1 MSLRD
6 QLLQTAR
13 AYTTAHNEQDWDSI
27 HTLCSATCVHRA
39 GPISIKNPDRNNDE
53 YIAFNTE
60 VFKMMH
66 TYHAEITGAVADET
80 SKKVVLYLHAK
91 ATADAG
97 EYENEYII
105 TLTMTD
111 DGKKVVDQYDFIDS
125 QTMFT
130 WIAKVGQFAR
140 DTWEMK

>member
-6 QLLQTAR
+6 QLLQTANS
-13 AYTTAHNEQDWDSI
+13 YTNAHNEQDFDNI
-27 HTLCSATCVHRA
+27 LALCSPTCVHRA
-39 GPISIKNPDRNNDE
+39 GPSSIKNADRNNDD
-53 YIAFNTE
+53 YIAFNKE
-60 VFKMMH
+60 VFKRMH
-66 TYHAEITGAVADET
+66 SYHAKITDAVADEV
-80 SKKVVLYLHAK
+80 SRKVVLYLHAK

-111 DGKKVVDQYDFIDS
+111 NGKHVVDQYDFIDS
-125 QTMFT
+125 HTMLA
-130 WIAKVGQFAR
+130 WIAKVGQSAK